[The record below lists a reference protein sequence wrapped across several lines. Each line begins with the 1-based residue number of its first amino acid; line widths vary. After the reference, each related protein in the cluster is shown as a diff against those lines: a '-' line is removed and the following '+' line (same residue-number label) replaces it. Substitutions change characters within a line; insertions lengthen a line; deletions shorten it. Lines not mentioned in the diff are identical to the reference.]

1 MQGQV
6 VTSVH
11 RFTLLYALPPKAA
24 EEGFMAKLFS
34 AGCNDALVG
43 LGRPGFA
50 ALEFERE
57 GADRQQVV
65 LAARQAVTLAWPDA
79 CLLQIR

>member
-1 MQGQV
+1 
-6 VTSVH
+6 
-11 RFTLLYALPPKAA
+11 
-24 EEGFMAKLFS
+24 MAKLFF

-57 GADRQQVV
+57 GADRDSAVQTAQRAVAAPCPGA
-65 LAARQAVTLAWPDA
+65 LACHLGSFGDCDLGRRDPGKL
-79 CLLQIR
+79 